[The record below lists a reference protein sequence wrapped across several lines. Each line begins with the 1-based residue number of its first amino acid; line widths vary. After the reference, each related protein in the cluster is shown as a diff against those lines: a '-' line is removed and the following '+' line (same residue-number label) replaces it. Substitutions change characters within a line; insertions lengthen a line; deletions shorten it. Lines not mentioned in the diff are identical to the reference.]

1 MRLCGFETF
10 LDFLRNTL
18 QICLL
23 SQFACER
30 KNSAIH
36 FFWKLNSLWFFHRKF
51 FYRHIKNFRN
61 SGKPQSISSVCFV
74 KYPMRTRV
82 PIQRYFFLKESR
94 IKFSYFLKFFEKIN
108 GYLLGKCRLCSANK
122 SQNATA
128 FDAGASAAKKISL
141 PSWKLR

>member
-1 MRLCGFETF
+1 MRLWVFETF

-36 FFWKLNSLWFFHRKF
+36 FFWKLNSLWFFHRKS

-94 IKFSYFLKFFEKIN
+94 IKISPFPKI
-108 GYLLGKCRLCSANK
+108 LWENK
-122 SQNATA
+122 RIIAWQNAVYVA
-128 FDAGASAAKKISL
+128 RINCEMGEALMRAQVPQKKLVYRAES
-141 PSWKLR
+141 